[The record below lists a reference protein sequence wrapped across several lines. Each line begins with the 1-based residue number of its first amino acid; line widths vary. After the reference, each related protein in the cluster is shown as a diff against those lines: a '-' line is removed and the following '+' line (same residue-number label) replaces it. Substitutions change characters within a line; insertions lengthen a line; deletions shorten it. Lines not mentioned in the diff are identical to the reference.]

1 MERRNEMNLD
11 IKLPCEKV
19 FEAFV
24 DAITFYKSKYGKEN
38 VKIKD
43 ELGNTIIEA
52 RNVKLSKTDDISE
65 LIELTCLNTDEK
77 TIIRLIHYSKLDIS
91 FEIT

>member
-1 MERRNEMNLD
+1 MNLD

-24 DAITFYKSKYGKEN
+24 DAIAFYKSKYGKEN

-52 RNVKLSKTDDISE
+52 RNVKISKTDDISE